1 MNGYAGLIQ
10 PLKDFHHGRIGQVA
24 VSFVTREDVGLVA
37 LPDSLQCGDCG
48 G

>member
-24 VSFVTREDVGLVA
+24 VSLVTREHVSLVA
-37 LPDSLQCGDCG
+37 PPDSLQRGDG
-48 G
+48 NG